1 MLNVKAALVICTGFI
16 SGLCWLVSQ
25 VALPVAA
32 ATPRLP
38 ELVVLSTPDAE
49 SPPEVAGPLTPIG
62 AARSFARQSPFQTQ
76 AVANHSAEP
85 RLAVAHL
92 PPPAERPPVA
102 LPPLARPAAVEEAVL
117 ARAPE
122 PALPESGVAAPMLAA
137 VAASGAGGEDEV
149 LEPAPTPAERAPAI
163 ARPRRYTVRKGDSLS
178 KIAAREWSSRD
189 YKLVELLIA
198 ANPKLGTRPDR
209 VLEGEELIIPVQTAV
224 ESVLRGGDPTRT
236 LVNLSARRTVG
247 EGQLVA
253 ASTSPPRETAA
264 MRWYTIR
271 KSDSLISIARRLLDD
286 GRRWP
291 EIAEINGLKR
301 PDRITPGM
309 KLRLPVALVSARG

>member
-1 MLNVKAALVICTGFI
+1 MLNVKAALVICSGFI

-38 ELVVLSTPDAE
+38 ELVVLSTSDAE
-49 SPPEVAGPLTPIG
+49 TPPEVARPLTPTG

-76 AVANHSAEP
+76 AVANRSAEP

-92 PPPAERPPVA
+92 TPPVERPPVA
-102 LPPLARPAAVEEAVL
+102 LPPLARPPAAEEALL
-117 ARAPE
+117 AQAPE

-149 LEPAPTPAERAPAI
+149 LDRRRRRQNAQVVAQ
-163 ARPRRYTVRKGDSLS
+163 PRRYTVRKGDSLS
-178 KIAAREWSSRD
+178 KIAVREWSSKD

-209 VLEGEELIIPVQTAV
+209 VLEGEELIIPVRAAAQ
-224 ESVLRGGDPTRT
+224 SVLRGDDPTPI
-236 LVNLSARRTVG
+236 LADLSTRRAG
-247 EGQLVA
+247 AEGRLVA

-264 MRWYTIR
+264 VRWYTIR